1 MIAGVT
7 LIKYLGNIDNGYR
20 NGISQNILDGNEGV
34 DLLIHRKI
42 FFIFT
47 NTFLCGKKITGRIHF
62 LMKYIHAA
70 DTFLNIVIFLLIE
83 KFTGRTLL
91 SIENICIPNA
101 FFNST
106 PEYR

>member
-7 LIKYLGNIDNGYR
+7 LIKCLGNIDNGYR

-83 KFTGRTLL
+83 KFKGRTLL
-91 SIENICIPNA
+91 SIENKLHP
-101 FFNST
+101 
-106 PEYR
+106 